1 LAKAVVDR
9 DMKIVKALGIVLV
22 ILGVIGLLVW
32 QFFLKDQVAY
42 ARIATA
48 YGAKMVCS
56 CRFVAERPMESCLT
70 DFTTDIS
77 MVSFTESE
85 TAIRASVLGG
95 LVSSEARNTGP
106 ETGCTLV
113 EK

>member
-1 LAKAVVDR
+1 
-9 DMKIVKALGIVLV
+9 
-22 ILGVIGLLVW
+22 
-32 QFFLKDQVAY
+32 
-42 ARIATA
+42 
-48 YGAKMVCS
+48 
-56 CRFVAERPMESCLT
+56 MESCLT
-70 DFTTDIS
+70 DFSTDIS

>member
-1 LAKAVVDR
+1 
-9 DMKIVKALGIVLV
+9 MKIVKALAIGIAILV
-22 ILGVIGLLVW
+22 IAGILGW

-42 ARIATA
+42 AKIATA

-77 MVSFTESE
+77 MVSFTKSE

-106 ETGCTLV
+106 GTGCTLV

>member
-1 LAKAVVDR
+1 
-9 DMKIVKALGIVLV
+9 MKIVKAIGIAALGLA
-22 ILGVIGLLVW
+22 VIGGLVW
-32 QFFLKDQVAY
+32 QFWLKGQVDY

-56 CRFVAERPMESCLT
+56 CRFVAARPMESCLT

-77 MVSFTESE
+77 MVSFEETE

-106 ETGCTLV
+106 GTGCTLV